1 MPVGHFLLES
11 TDASLRTLSL
21 VCLYTAIYLQGDL
34 FDTGRSATTG
44 DQAAL
49 KQQQTLIRQWFERP
63 LLRRIDQLDGVIYVS
78 AIGLPWA
85 AKLNLDPLILV
96 RQIAE
101 ALIREQSGWSGSC
114 LPEFEAGLDK
124 SGEQTG
130 DIAPTSQF
138 RRIRSDISITDRG
151 ELQFRFDDCALQ
163 IWVWQ
168 YGQNLAHGAR
178 ILPAPNNNNQPAMP
192 DALWQCCYVYARSSQ
207 LLAQVALVAD
217 RFNPQ
222 EQLDQHDRDILL
234 QLLSIAEQLE
244 IALLHPRSATYLKLA
259 TATSQAFEKLS
270 RTSTSHALIQPFS
283 LKFGLVL
290 LIQGLLA
297 QLLRA
302 GLNVDLRENL

>member
-34 FDTGRSATTG
+34 FDTGRSVTTG
-44 DQAAL
+44 DPVAL
-49 KQQQTLIRQWFERP
+49 KQQQALIRQWFERP
-63 LLRRIDQLDGVIYVS
+63 SLRRFDQSDGVIYVS

-101 ALIREQSGWSGSC
+101 ALIQGRSGSSTAC

-124 SGEQTG
+124 SGEQTEPIREISG
-130 DIAPTSQF
+130 FS
-138 RRIRSDISITDRG
+138 RIRSDVSITNQG
-151 ELQFRFDDCALQ
+151 ELQFRFDDRALQ

-168 YGQNLAHGAR
+168 YGQNLGRGAQ
-178 ILPAPNNNNQPAMP
+178 ILPAPDNNQPGMP
-192 DALWQCCYVYARSSQ
+192 DALWQCCYVYGRCCQ
-207 LLAQVALVAD
+207 LLAQTD
-217 RFNPQ
+217 RVSAQLDPQ
-222 EQLDQHDRDILL
+222 DRLDQHDREILL

-244 IALLHPRSATYLKLA
+244 IALLRPRSALYLKLS
-259 TATSQAFEKLS
+259 TATSQAFEQLS
-270 RTSTSHALIQPFS
+270 RTSTSNALIQPFS

-290 LIQGLLA
+290 LIQQLLA
-297 QLLRA
+297 QLLGA
-302 GLNVDLRENL
+302 GLNLELRQNL